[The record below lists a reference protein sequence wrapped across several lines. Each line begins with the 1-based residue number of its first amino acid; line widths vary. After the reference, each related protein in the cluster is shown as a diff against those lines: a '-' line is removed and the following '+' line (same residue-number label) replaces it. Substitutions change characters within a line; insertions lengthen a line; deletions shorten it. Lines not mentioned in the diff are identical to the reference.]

1 MEGVPLY
8 LSFHKYL
15 AGNTLALWNDLVL
28 RFAQVQL
35 RDQNDVFKWNLH
47 QSSKFSVHSLYLALI
62 SNGVVQPNT
71 KVWKMRVH

>member
-1 MEGVPLY
+1 MERVPLY

-35 RDQNDVFKWNLH
+35 RDQNDVFK
-47 QSSKFSVHSLYLALI
+47 
-62 SNGVVQPNT
+62 
-71 KVWKMRVH
+71 